1 MKNKSKITGIRQQ
14 AQKSVDKAESSINR
28 FASFMGVLSKGI
40 TKDIP
45 DKKTIKKARLFAKN
59 FGGGRS
65 SKVEIYRGTSPN
77 PIWWKRESN
86 AIRS

>member
-59 FGGGRS
+59 FTHVNNC
-65 SKVEIYRGTSPN
+65 SKLMYQR
-77 PIWWKRESN
+77 
-86 AIRS
+86 